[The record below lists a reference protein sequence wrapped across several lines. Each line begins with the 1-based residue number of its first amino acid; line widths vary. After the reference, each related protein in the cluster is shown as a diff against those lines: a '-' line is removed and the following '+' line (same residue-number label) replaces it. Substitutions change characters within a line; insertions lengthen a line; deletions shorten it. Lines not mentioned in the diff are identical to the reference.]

1 MENRVPVKI
10 DSKAVVC
17 YMNFG
22 VGRQCMGES
31 ALSEEHRL
39 CFLKS

>member
-1 MENRVPVKI
+1 MENDLGVTM

-22 VGRQCMGES
+22 VRRACLRGS
-31 ALSEEHRL
+31 AFSEEQRL
-39 CFLKS
+39 AF